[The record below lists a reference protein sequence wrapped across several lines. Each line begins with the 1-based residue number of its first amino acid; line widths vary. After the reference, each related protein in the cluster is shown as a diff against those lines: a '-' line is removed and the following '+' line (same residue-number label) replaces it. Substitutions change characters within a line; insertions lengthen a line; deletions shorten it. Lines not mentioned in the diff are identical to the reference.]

1 MPLGVGDGPAG
12 RLPGRD
18 LEAALGQRQY
28 MQCPIYQG
36 QRLALLSASAAG
48 WKEVLCFMPGEA
60 PGSRVTHHQ
69 PPLGFGS
76 WSLILGSLKDATC
89 LSLVA

>member
-1 MPLGVGDGPAG
+1 MLHARV
-12 RLPGRD
+12 
-18 LEAALGQRQY
+18 
-28 MQCPIYQG
+28 
-36 QRLALLSASAAG
+36 
-48 WKEVLCFMPGEA
+48 A